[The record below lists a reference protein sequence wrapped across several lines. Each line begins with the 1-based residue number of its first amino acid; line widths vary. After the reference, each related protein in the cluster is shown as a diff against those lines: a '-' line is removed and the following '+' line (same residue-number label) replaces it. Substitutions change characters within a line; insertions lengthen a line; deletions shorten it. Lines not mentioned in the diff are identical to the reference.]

1 MGKVLLLTIVILKG
15 QHETVTIFKWIIIQK
30 LATDETFEPLCKHPY
45 VSAFLDIHFSSMKK
59 IQSQLRDTVPLFTM
73 MSLLLEATSTL
84 EADDH
89 EKLSK
94 YSTVISCTIL
104 VVLLMLEAISW
115 IGLKTEIL
123 DKIAG
128 RHLLKET
135 THFRKTR
142 FKR

>member
-1 MGKVLLLTIVILKG
+1 MIESRKEKPKEKPKEKFDLL
-15 QHETVTIFKWIIIQK
+15 WK

-59 IQSQLRDTVPLFTM
+59 IQSQLRYSVPLFTM

-89 EKLSK
+89 KKLSK

-115 IGLKTEIL
+115 IGLKTQWFDTIL
-123 DKIAG
+123 D
-128 RHLLKET
+128 RSLVKEP
-135 THFRKTR
+135 THFRK
-142 FKR
+142 